1 VPAAGDV
8 ISSFTA
14 LAFTEPHPHLNHGHP
29 RPTTLATNLCYFMY
43 LYHTLMPATP
53 LQRPAAS

>member
-14 LAFTEPHPHLNHGHP
+14 LAFTEPHPHLNHGTHAQQRSP
-29 RPTTLATNLCYFMY
+29 PTSAISCTYIT
-43 LYHTLMPATP
+43 H
-53 LQRPAAS
+53 